1 MNNLFSD
8 LLVKE
13 SNMSGERVERKKTKE
28 KRRKKNGSQREFFC
42 FPLAKTDK
50 TWYNKTYYPPVAQL
64 DNATDS
70 DSGDRGFK
78 SLRADHMNFLLKSEP
93 QRIRTATGSF
103 LFDSSYAVFRDYL
116 LKIYLDTVS
125 EKAEISK
132 PKRLNR
138 MNPNP

>member
-78 SLRADHMNFLLKSEP
+78 SLRADHLRRAILIQCIS
-93 QRIRTATGSF
+93 TARLSI
-103 LFDSSYAVFRDYL
+103 YAVF
-116 LKIYLDTVS
+116 
-125 EKAEISK
+125 
-132 PKRLNR
+132 
-138 MNPNP
+138 

>member
-1 MNNLFSD
+1 MSRICYDFVLDEQSFFGF
-8 LLVKE
+8 VGQRIKYVWRE
-13 SNMSGERVERKKTKE
+13 SRKKKDERKKTKE

-78 SLRADHMNFLLKSEP
+78 SLRADQNKRHPFWVPFVLV
-93 QRIRTATGSF
+93 RI
-103 LFDSSYAVFRDYL
+103 
-116 LKIYLDTVS
+116 VS
-125 EKAEISK
+125 EGI
-132 PKRLNR
+132 
-138 MNPNP
+138 

>member
-78 SLRADHMNFLLKSEP
+78 SLRADHLNFLLKSEP
-93 QRIRTATGSF
+93 LRIRTSTGMF
-103 LFDSSYAVFRDYL
+103 LFDSSYAVFRDFL
-116 LKIYLDTVS
+116 LIIYLDTIS
-125 EKAEISK
+125 EKAE
-132 PKRLNR
+132 NR
-138 MNPNP
+138 NLKGKNE